1 MIKIIVFVEKKCI
14 LKKLKNGFSAK
25 DKIVKDNLGIII
37 NVWDL
42 LKKIKY
48 KNRVL
53 FVMLAKNMNNN
64 NK

>member
-1 MIKIIVFVEKKCI
+1 
-14 LKKLKNGFSAK
+14 
-25 DKIVKDNLGIII
+25 
-37 NVWDL
+37 VWDL

-64 NK
+64 NKWIFKNKKTETKRIFKIHSKSKI